1 MADINT
7 AKEAIEK
14 TGFLDVDIDPTLDL
28 FTAIEKLK
36 KEKNAI
42 ILAHYYQEPDIQD
55 VADYI
60 GDSLGLAQKAEKTEA
75 DIIVFAGVH
84 FMAETAKIL
93 NPSKKVLL
101 PDLKAGCSLSDS
113 APPPLFKLFKD
124 KHPGHKII
132 TYINCSAGIKA
143 LSDIICTS
151 SNAKKIVESLPANQ
165 PIIFAPDKNLG
176 AYINKQTGRNMV
188 LWNGACMVHEIFSL
202 EKITKLKIRHPQ
214 AKVIA
219 HPECE
224 EAVLNVADFIG
235 STTGLLN
242 FTKKDPATAFIVAT
256 ETGILHQMQ
265 KASPDKTFIP
275 APPNNSCA
283 CNDCPHMK
291 LNTLEKLYLCMEYE
305 LPEITMDETL
315 RIAAARPINSEPETR
330 NNGRNFMNAK
340 KTKSITAASEPEPIV
355 LISQFARTAAAS
367 ACNGTP
373 ALRISIS
380 GCERLASS
388 PADSSNC

>member
-1 MADINT
+1 MSDINS
-7 AKEAIEK
+7 AIARVEEV
-14 TGFLDVDIDPTLDL
+14 GFLDVSIDPSLDL
-28 FTAIEKLK
+28 FAEIEKLK

-60 GDSLGLAQKAEKTEA
+60 GDSLGLAQQAEKTTA
-75 DIIVFAGVH
+75 DIILFAGVH

-93 NPSKKVLL
+93 NPGKKVLL

-113 APPPLFKLFKD
+113 APPPLFKAFKE
-124 KHPGHKII
+124 KYPNHKVI
-132 TYINCSAGIKA
+132 TYINCSAGMKA

-151 SNAKKIVESLPANQ
+151 SNAEKIAESLPADQ

-176 AYINKQTGRNMV
+176 AYINKKTGRNMV

-202 EKITKLKIRHPQ
+202 EKIEKLKIRHPN
-214 AKVIA
+214 AKFIA

-224 EAVLNVADFIG
+224 DAVLAKADYIG

-242 FTKKDPATAFIVAT
+242 FTKKDSAREFIVAT

-265 KASPDKTFIP
+265 KMSPDKTFIP
-275 APPNNSCA
+275 APPNNNCA

-291 LNTLEKLYLCMEYE
+291 LNTLEKLYLCLKYE
-305 LPEITMDETL
+305 KPEIIMDEQL
-315 RIAAARPINSEPETR
+315 RKA
-330 NNGRNFMNAK
+330 AK
-340 KTKSITAASEPEPIV
+340 KPIDEM
-355 LISQFARTAAAS
+355 LKISAQY
-367 ACNGTP
+367 G
-373 ALRISIS
+373 L
-380 GCERLASS
+380 
-388 PADSSNC
+388 